1 MVMGSWS
8 LSVWAIVIL
17 TLSNNITPYSS
28 GMIRPEG
35 IVKAGPG
42 SWSRGHV
49 WSRVNVQVIELG
61 DSRSPHIKQQN
72 NPHNRN
78 GGNRLGGTVGVRE
91 GQCMRVVIGVLA
103 D

>member
-8 LSVWAIVIL
+8 LSVPAIVIL

-49 WSRVNVQVIELG
+49 WSRVNVQVIEFD
-61 DSRSPHIKQQN
+61 DSHNPHINQRDY
-72 NPHNRN
+72 PHKRN
-78 GGNRLGGTVGVRE
+78 GG
-91 GQCMRVVIGVLA
+91 
-103 D
+103 